1 MDTQQDFTNESFA
14 LLPSVLAGVVVAI
27 VLAPKDDYFF
37 GNFMFWWIPQA
48 IVLGILIS
56 FTSRPAVVSG
66 AAVILA
72 IYLAAYGM
80 WLSLTSTNDNG
91 LAILGYLF
99 SLPGAA
105 VGAIAGAFFI
115 KQRNYQRAVVIGSV
129 AAASTLA
136 GLALNQ
142 LLLCNTLMY
151 CGF

>member
-14 LLPSVLAGVVVAI
+14 LLLCVLAGVVVAI
-27 VLAPKDDYFF
+27 VLAPKDDYFL

-48 IVLGILIS
+48 IVLSILIS

-72 IYLAAYGM
+72 IYLAAYGA
-80 WLSLTSTNDNG
+80 WISLSATNDNG
-91 LAILGYLF
+91 LSILGYLF
-99 SLPGAA
+99 SLPGAV

-115 KQRNYQRAVVIGSV
+115 KQRNYLRAVVVGSV
-129 AAASTLA
+129 VAASTLV

-142 LLLCNTLMY
+142 LLLCKTLIY